1 MENASER
8 TQAAAPG
15 RIENL
20 LVAIAVIENLFPK
33 QQVQMVMAILV
44 DHIVDQI
51 EAVPVEAVNKGEAW
65 SMAIT
70 EADDALRLERDDP
83 SGQEREDLLSFRP
96 GLFNDGPGPRYS
108 RDLIR

>member
-15 RIENL
+15 GIEDL
-20 LVAIAVIENLFPK
+20 LVEIAVIENLFAK
-33 QQVQMVMAILV
+33 QQIQMVMAILV

-65 SMAIT
+65 PVAVA
-70 EADDALRLERDDP
+70 EAHNAFCLERNNP
-83 SGQEREDLLSFRP
+83 SG
-96 GLFNDGPGPRYS
+96 
-108 RDLIR
+108 